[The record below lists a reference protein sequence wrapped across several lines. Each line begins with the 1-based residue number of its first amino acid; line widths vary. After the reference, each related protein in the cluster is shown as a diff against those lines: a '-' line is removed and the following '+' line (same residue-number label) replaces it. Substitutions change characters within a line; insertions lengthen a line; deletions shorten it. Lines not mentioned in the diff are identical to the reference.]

1 MTTLLCPID
10 FSDHSRRALR
20 IARAIASSVNGR
32 LIVLTVVDP
41 LLAEAA
47 SVRLSVDLAKG
58 ETAPALA
65 EFVKA
70 TWPGDASAAPPIG
83 LDVRVGDPA
92 DEILAAAA
100 EVRADMIVMGTQG
113 LGGLR
118 KLLLGSTTEHVLRR
132 AQTPVL
138 AVPLDDTGG
147 SGGEGVPF
155 ARGPILAATD
165 LSDLSGSAL
174 ERAAALSRQFGVPL
188 LIAHVVEPITLP
200 PVWRSNVEA
209 ANQARL
215 AGARARLTEIAR
227 RHPGVPGAEIV
238 ATMGSPAEGI
248 AALAEER
255 GAGVIVMGLTA
266 DHGPFGRRPGTIAY
280 RVLCAAGVPVLIVPG
295 A

>member
-20 IARAIASSVNGR
+20 LARAIASFVNGR

-58 ETAPALA
+58 ETEPALA
-65 EFVKA
+65 EFVNA
-70 TWPGDASAAPPIG
+70 TWPGETAATPPIG
-83 LDVRVGDPA
+83 LRVRVGDPA
-92 DEILAAAA
+92 DAILATAA
-100 EVRADMIVMGTQG
+100 EVHADMIVMGTQG

-118 KLLLGSTTEHVLRR
+118 KLLLGSTTEHVLRNT
-132 AQTPVL
+132 QTPVL

-147 SGGEGVPF
+147 SGDEGVPF

-165 LSDLSGSAL
+165 LSDLSSAAL
-174 ERAAALSRQFGVPL
+174 ERAVGLSQQFGVPL

-209 ANQARL
+209 ANEARL
-215 AGARARLTEIAR
+215 AGARARLTEIAQ
-227 RHPGVPGAEIV
+227 RHPGVPGAETV
-238 ATMGSPAEGI
+238 VTLASPAEGI

-255 GAGVIVMGLTA
+255 GASVIVMGLTA
-266 DHGPFGRRPGTIAY
+266 DRGPFGRRPGTIAY